1 MKEKVSK
8 TLMLGSKSFVLVLAC
23 FLSCDVVLA
32 QHKDMM
38 GGNWNNPVSAS
49 IGNIINDRIW
59 ERMRAKARARRKSGN
74 WSSANSSESGSRIA
88 DPEPTKKSAAQIAAA
103 TRFRSTGTQLTTRAL
118 ANASGNT
125 PEEKEQMFKIMG
137 AALTLYE
144 TEARRLGRPND
155 FALALAVALAV
166 NSNVYNGKPEPQEA
180 RLLEIADA
188 IGELMAEV
196 NVFGEITDKQKQEMY
211 ESMVIFT
218 MLVQAGAMEAKQNA
232 DATEAETYRA
242 LAGKVLQNISGMP
255 PEKIRLDAD
264 SSSIATANSTPQR
277 EESAAPAVAANAAP
291 MHAAALVKEFESNE
305 VRANQLYVGKRMR
318 IAGTVNSIEID
329 NDGKI
334 ILTFKSSVSTY
345 NNARCYFSKSQSARV
360 ASLNANEQATVEGT
374 VRGLGGGWEGA
385 KAFLV
390 LENCIVP

>member
-1 MKEKVSK
+1 MKTILV
-8 TLMLGSKSFVLVLAC
+8 KSCFVLVVVC
-23 FLSCDVVLA
+23 FLSTDVVTA
-32 QHKDMM
+32 QYKDMM

-74 WSSANSSESGSRIA
+74 SSSPNSSESESRIA
-88 DPEPTKKSAAQIAAA
+88 DSEPTKKSAAQIAAA
-103 TRFRSTGTQLTTRAL
+103 TRFRSTGTQLTTRGL

-137 AALTLYE
+137 TALTLYE

-166 NSNVYNGKPEPQEA
+166 NSSVYNGKPEPEEA

-188 IGELMAEV
+188 IGELMAED
-196 NVFGEITDKQKQEMY
+196 NVFGGITDRQKQEMY

-232 DATEAETYRA
+232 DAAEVATYRE

-264 SSSIATANSTPQR
+264 AATTAANSTPQR
-277 EESAAPAVAANAAP
+277 EESPAPAVAANAAP

-318 IAGTVNSIEID
+318 IFGTVNSIEID

-334 ILTFKSSVSTY
+334 ILTFKASISTY
-345 NNARCYFSKSQSARV
+345 NNARCYFSKSQGARV

-374 VRGLGGGWEGA
+374 VRGLGGGWEGT